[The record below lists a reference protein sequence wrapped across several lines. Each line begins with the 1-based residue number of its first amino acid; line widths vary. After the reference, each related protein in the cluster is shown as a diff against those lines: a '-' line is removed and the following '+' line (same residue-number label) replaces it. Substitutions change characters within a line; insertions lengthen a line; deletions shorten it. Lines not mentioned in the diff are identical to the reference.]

1 MKSNKCRLSW
11 TLPKTNLT
19 QKHSLMTKA
28 LTLLCLFAFTVSFNS
43 TAQIVDKKNLV
54 AKKAT
59 LQKVSN
65 EFEFTEGPAIH
76 RTGDVYFTDQP
87 NNQIVKWSFETGETS
102 VFMEDAGRAN
112 GMFFDRFGNL
122 IAAADMENQLWSIDD
137 KGKKKKKK
145 KGQKLNGP
153 NDLWI
158 APNGGIYITDPLYKR
173 DYWTRDPEM
182 KQDGEHL
189 YYLSPDRLRLFRV
202 DEKLVKPNGII
213 GTPDGKKLYVADI
226 GDDKTYV
233 YDIEEDGYLSNR
245 QLFVEMGSDGMTID
259 NRGNVYLTGKK
270 GVTVFNRKGEQVAQI
285 PVDEDWTANVA
296 FGGPLRRTLFITAMG
311 SIYTLDMKVRGTH

>member
-1 MKSNKCRLSW
+1 MINN
-11 TLPKTNLT
+11 T
-19 QKHSLMTKA
+19 MIKA
-28 LTLLCLFAFTVSFNS
+28 FTLLCFISISVPLIS

-59 LQKVSN
+59 LNKVSDD
-65 EFEFTEGPAIH
+65 FEFTEGPAIH

-87 NNQIVKWSFETGETS
+87 NNNIVKWSFETGETK

-112 GMFFDRFGNL
+112 GMFFDRMGNL
-122 IAAADMENQLWSIDD
+122 IAAADMENQLWSIDEKGNKKVLIENF
-137 KGKKKKKK
+137 KGK
-145 KGQKLNGP
+145 KLNGP

-182 KQDGEHL
+182 QQDGEHL
-189 YYLSPDRLRLFRV
+189 YYLSPDRIQFFRV

-213 GTPDGKKLYVADI
+213 GTPDNKKLYVADI
-226 GDDKTYV
+226 GDNKTYV
-233 YDIEEDGYLSNR
+233 YDIEEDGYLQNR
-245 QLFVEMGSDGMTID
+245 KLFVEMGSDGMTID
-259 NRGNVYLTGKK
+259 NRGNVYLTGKT
-270 GVTVFNRKGEQVAQI
+270 GVTVFNPKGEQVAHI
-285 PVDEDWTANVA
+285 PVDEEWTANVA
-296 FGGPLRRTLFITAMG
+296 FGGPMRKTLFITAMG